1 MLATRRGCQASMALA
16 GKMGQGQ
23 GHGVDS
29 HPGRVPPLSPRPS
42 HTWCLAIY
50 SVFIQRAPCRGLT
63 TPVPQSSPPTSSCLP
78 PGDPRGLFPP
88 PPSFCS
94 QGLPHSR
101 LHWHWPQFLWE
112 RAGRRLPRWDFIPP
126 FPPLPQGCAGRRG
139 RPPPLHPHPPPA
151 PPSPL
156 LCPPS
161 ASRLSPARPLNASA
175 IPAPLALTSSSCVCL
190 AKGPTVCSALSW
202 TAWLGDGEG
211 GGQGKGS

>member
-139 RPPPLHPHPPPA
+139 RPPPIHPHPPR
-151 PPSPL
+151 PPV
-156 LCPPS
+156 PPVS
-161 ASRLSPARPLNASA
+161 SQRLSPLTGQA
-175 IPAPLALTSSSCVCL
+175 IECISNPSSSCPHLLLLCLSGQGPHCMFSPLVDCL
-190 AKGPTVCSALSW
+190 AG
-202 TAWLGDGEG
+202 
-211 GGQGKGS
+211 